1 MAGACS
7 AGCVV
12 QNLYACGIVC
22 CTFVVTVGRMDQL
35 PVHENAFP
43 VEQQHLDAAYAV
55 LDAKICEAE
64 RLLGGAAE
72 VRTSHA
78 QIRLES
84 EAMQQQFLSR
94 LSSLSAAQRR
104 LCFGRLDLA
113 DGEQRYIGR
122 VGLTDDDRQIL
133 QIDWRAPAAAPYY
146 QASPRDP
153 LGVNRRRHL
162 STDGRR
168 VVGVH
173 DDVFD
178 FDAVDTDS
186 LAGDSVLL
194 AALNRARTGKM
205 GDIVETIQAEQ
216 DAIIRSEAA
225 GVLVVEGG
233 PGTGKTVVALHRS
246 AHLLYRDRTTLE
258 RKGVLIV
265 GPSSRFLEYIDNVL
279 PALGETGVVLA
290 TVPDLYPG
298 LTVTV
303 TDSDDAA
310 ALKGD
315 LRIAELLA
323 NAVADLR
330 RVPTAPITLKFNR
343 ETVRIT
349 AAQVLSAGRRATSFD
364 PEHNIARPRFL
375 KQLMRKIAQQLAEAR
390 EIDLS
395 DELEKDELLEEIRD
409 SADARRELNLLWMP
423 KTPEQLLHSLYAD
436 PARLSRAARGRFTV
450 GELALLHRAVAG
462 WSAYDAPLLDELAEL
477 LGEPEEMVSGAHE
490 AELEAARAAAHGT
503 GVDADE
509 IVERYRSTGSD
520 DTVADRA
527 LRDREWVY
535 GHAVIDEAQELSP
548 MAWRMIAR
556 RVPSKSMTVVGDI
569 DQASTPGAP
578 GSWAA
583 ALDPFAAGRWRVVS
597 LTVNY
602 RTPSSI
608 IELAQRFMAAN
619 GRTVTAAA
627 VREGAPVEFRLAAEI
642 AHDVALAVA
651 ELSGS
656 GLTAVIAPS
665 GLHTVLAGSGAKL
678 YTADQSKG
686 LEFDNVI
693 LVEPAAILQ
702 DSSLAALYV
711 AITRP
716 TQQLK
721 VVYSEELPAG
731 F

>member
-1 MAGACS
+1 MTS
-7 AGCVV
+7 PSVRHFH
-12 QNLYACGIVC
+12 ACGIAPSHGAG
-22 CTFVVTVGRMDQL
+22 TVGRMDQP
-35 PVHENAFP
+35 PVHENSFP

-55 LDAKICEAE
+55 LDAKIAEAE
-64 RLLGGAAE
+64 RLLGGAAA

-94 LSSLSAAQRR
+94 LSSLSAAERR

-122 VGLTDDDRQIL
+122 VGLTDDDRHIL

-162 STDGRR
+162 ATDGRR

-216 DAIIRSEAA
+216 DAIIRSDAA

-246 AHLLYRDRTTLE
+246 AHLLYRDRAALE

-298 LTVTV
+298 LAVTV
-303 TDSDDAA
+303 SDDDATA

-315 LRIAELLA
+315 PRIAELLA
-323 NAVADLR
+323 NAVTDLR
-330 RVPTAPITLKFNR
+330 RVPAEPITLKFNR

-349 AAQVLSAGRRATSFD
+349 AAQVLSAGRRATSLD
-364 PEHNIARPRFL
+364 PQHNIARPRFL
-375 KQLMRKIAQQLAEAR
+375 KQLMRNIAQQLAETR
-390 EIDLS
+390 EIDIT
-395 DELEKDELLEEIRD
+395 DEFEKEELLEEIRD

-423 KTPEQLLHSLYAD
+423 KTPEQLLRSLYAD
-436 PARLSRAARGRFTV
+436 PPRVARAARGRFTDA
-450 GELALLHRAVAG
+450 ELALLHRATPG

-477 LGEPEEMVSGAHE
+477 LGQPEQTVAGAHE
-490 AELEAARAAAHGT
+490 AELEAARAAAYGT
-503 GVDADE
+503 GVDAAE

-535 GHAVIDEAQELSP
+535 GHAVVDEAQELSP

-569 DQASTPGAP
+569 EQASTPGAP

-583 ALDPFAAGRWRVVS
+583 ALDPFAAGRWRAVS

-608 IELAQRFMAAN
+608 VELALRFMAAN
-619 GRTVTAAA
+619 GRTVAAAA

-642 AHDVALAVA
+642 TADVTRAVA
-651 ELSGS
+651 ELAGS
-656 GLTAVIAPS
+656 GLTAVIAPAA
-665 GLHTVLAGSGAKL
+665 LHATLAGCGAKL

-693 LVEPAAILQ
+693 LVEPAAILAE
-702 DSSLAALYV
+702 SSLAALYV

-721 VVYSEELPAG
+721 VVHTGELPTG